1 MAAAIGMGGALGI
14 GAASA
19 ASSSA
24 ATSSAADVDAA
35 TLAPREATGDIQAAI
50 WSPTKFDGKA
60 LTELL
65 QAMQEQSPASA
76 TPTSFGP

>member
-1 MAAAIGMGGALGI
+1 MGGALGI

-24 ATSSAADVDAA
+24 ATSGAVDVDAA
-35 TLAPREATGDIQAAI
+35 NLAPREGTGDIQDAI
-50 WSPTKFDGKA
+50 WSPTKMDGKA

-65 QAMQEQSPASA
+65 QAMQEQSPAAA